1 MKKSIFL
8 FIVTVIVSNLNAQ
21 ITLENT
27 FSDNL
32 YYFTNTHLKT
42 LYFSASPVNG
52 NQFIFYNEDYS
63 YYKTVTITPPSGYK
77 CFGIGNISDHLFN
90 SDDLI
95 EFTCV
100 FGDTLNNSGYLLKL
114 YNENETEMQNFG
126 NAYSSYAYKTINN
139 DVRFSVFKYVDYPN
153 SDYETDVY
161 SLPGSIASA
170 RSLKSEACE
179 YLPYPNPAN
188 TIIYLK
194 YNLDQSEIENLQIYN
209 SFGQIIE
216 TKKIGGA
223 FNRIKLD
230 ISSYP
235 SGQYF
240 YNYKT
245 NTQKFIVQ

>member
-8 FIVTVIVSNLNAQ
+8 FIVTVFVSNLNAQ

-27 FSDNL
+27 FSDNF
-32 YYFTNTHLKT
+32 YYSTNTHLKT
-42 LYFSASPVNG
+42 LYYSAYPVNG

-63 YYKTVTITPPSGYK
+63 YYKTVTIMPPSGYN
-77 CFGIGNISDHLFN
+77 CNGIANISDHLFN

-100 FGDTLNNSGYLLKL
+100 FFDTLNNSGYLLKL
-114 YNENETEMQNFG
+114 YNENETEIQDFG
-126 NAYSSYAYKTINN
+126 TAYAGYAYKTVNN
-139 DVRFSVFKYVDYPN
+139 EVRFSTYKYTNYPN
-153 SDYETDVY
+153 PDYETDVY
-161 SLPGSIASA
+161 SLPGSIAST
-170 RSLKSEACE
+170 KSIKSGISE

-194 YNLDQSEIENLQIYN
+194 YNLDQSEIENLQIFN
-209 SFGQIIE
+209 SSGQIIE

-223 FNRIKLD
+223 FDKIKLD

-240 YNYKT
+240 YKYKT
-245 NTQKFIVQ
+245 NTQKFIVE